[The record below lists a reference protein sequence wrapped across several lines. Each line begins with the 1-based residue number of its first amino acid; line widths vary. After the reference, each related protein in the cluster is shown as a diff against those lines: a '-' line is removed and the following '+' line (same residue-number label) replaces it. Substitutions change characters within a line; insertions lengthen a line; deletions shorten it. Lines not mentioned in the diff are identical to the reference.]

1 MQNSEK
7 KGQENE
13 ALLIRQA
20 RLDSNTCILKKDVN
34 GVTKHWVSDFIQIA
48 GDGSYSKGKDKIA
61 ADWKYM
67 FSHSSP
73 VFERLPDE
81 ILVAESGDLAWEKG
95 KWDYKG
101 DKYYGHY
108 AAMWRKIK
116 GKWLTQSELYVSLNA

>member
-1 MQNSEK
+1 MQTLDKNEQEK
-7 KGQENE
+7 EV
-13 ALLIRQA
+13 LLIRQA
-20 RLDSNTCILKKDVN
+20 RMDSNACILKKDVN
-34 GVTKHWVSDFIQIA
+34 GVAKHWLPDFLQIA
-48 GDGSYSKGKDKIA
+48 GDGSYSKGKEKIA

-81 ILVAESGDLAWEKG
+81 ILIAESGDLAWEKG
-95 KWDYKG
+95 KWDYKD

-108 AAMWRKIK
+108 AAMWRKVN